1 MINLFEYT
9 ITDSR
14 GKDMLV
20 ESGAASIRKKKSKRK
35 QAKNILQPRWK
46 LVKTPGTQY
55 ERSLMQNQKL

>member
-20 ESGAASIRKKKSKRK
+20 ESGAASIRKKKSNRK
-35 QAKNILQPRWK
+35 QAKISCSK
-46 LVKTPGTQY
+46 DG
-55 ERSLMQNQKL
+55 NQ